1 MAGISCLPNP
11 FEFAASS
18 PANNPA
24 ASKRL
29 DKPVDAA
36 GSSTPLGGTATAP
49 GMARGS
55 NSVSAFVACVPA
67 ASCVDAPPSADALGD
82 AGAAA
87 SRFELDELAFFRAI
101 AASEPLININ
111 P

>member
-1 MAGISCLPNP
+1 MVGISFLPNP

-29 DKPVDAA
+29 DKPVDALGSTLEVDKAAASSRLNCGDAA

-49 GMARGS
+49 GMARVPE
-55 NSVSAFVACVPA
+55 NRFV
-67 ASCVDAPPSADALGD
+67 
-82 AGAAA
+82 
-87 SRFELDELAFFRAI
+87 LDEAAFF
-101 AASEPLININ
+101 AAIN
-111 P
+111 PARIASPIN